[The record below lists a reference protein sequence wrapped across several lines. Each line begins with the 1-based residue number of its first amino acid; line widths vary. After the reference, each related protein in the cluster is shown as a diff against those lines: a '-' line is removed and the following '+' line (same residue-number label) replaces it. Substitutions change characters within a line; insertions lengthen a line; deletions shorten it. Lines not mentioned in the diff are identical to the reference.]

1 MIEYLD
7 AFTDGLI
14 AVLPLSAQGT
24 ETFLYMM
31 IGMAVGFAVG
41 ILPGLGGATTLALML
56 PFIYNMDPIT
66 AFAFLLGSNAVTATT
81 GDITSVLFGVPG
93 EGITAATIV
102 DGHPMA
108 KNGEAGRALGAAL
121 MSSLVGAVF
130 GAFML
135 ALAIPIVSPLVL
147 SIGSAEF
154 FMLAVLGVTFVAS
167 LSGENIPKGLIAGG
181 LGLVLAMVGLDPIES
196 VPRFTLE
203 GVLGEDNSLFLWDG
217 VSLVAVTV
225 GLFAIPE
232 IIDLAVK
239 GTSISG
245 GTEPGK
251 LGGVMEGV
259 KDTFRHWRLVLR
271 CSSIGAYIGLIPGM
285 GGGPAQWLAYA
296 HAVQSSPDK
305 ERFGKGAVEG
315 VLGPGAANNSK
326 EGGSLIPTL
335 AFGVPGSVS
344 MAILLGAFIIQG
356 IVPGPDLLN
365 PAKHL
370 TLTMSFVWIIVI
382 TNIITVAICFLFL
395 NQLAKVTY
403 IKGAYLIPF
412 LILLIF
418 LGGFAVKNSFGDMFL
433 VMLFGALGWLMLK
446 FEWQRPPLLLGLV
459 LGGIA
464 ENNLFIAMRIYGYDW
479 LLHPGVLV
487 IAAIILAGILFPYL
501 KAGVRR
507 LRQSGEHS
515 HLQKK
520 AVTTRELAIPGV
532 TRFARAS
539 FALFIVLVLG
549 YVVYQAQFGFGAWEP
564 RAALFPWAIG
574 LPGLLLGIYVFIE
587 ECLRSTRRV
596 TIEEYGIE
604 SEPEADSNVER
615 WRTVTISAWI
625 VGFFLAIWMVG
636 FVVASALATF
646 LYLKLGAREKWPT
659 TLALSAACWLFFYGL
674 FDYTLQLPFPQGAL
688 FDWLPVDIANLSQNI
703 LTDEGLT

>member
-1 MIEYLD
+1 MEVIMLEYLH
-7 AFTDGLI
+7 AFNQGLMN
-14 AVLPLSAQGT
+14 VLPFSPHGS

-31 IGMAVGFAVG
+31 VGMGIGFFVGL
-41 ILPGLGGATTLALML
+41 LPGLGGATTLALML
-56 PFIYNMDPIT
+56 PFIYKMDPTT

-108 KNGEAGRALGAAL
+108 KKGEAGRALGAAL

-130 GAFML
+130 GAFIL
-135 ALAIPIVSPLVL
+135 ALAIPVVSPLVL

-154 FMLAVLGVTFVAS
+154 FMLALLGISFVAS
-167 LSGENIPKGLIAGG
+167 LSGNNVSKGLAAGG

-203 GVLGEDNSLFLWDG
+203 PILGEDNALFLWDG
-217 VSLVAVTV
+217 FALVSVTV

-232 IIDLAVK
+232 IIDLAVQ
-239 GTSISG
+239 GSSIARDSN
-245 GTEPGK
+245 PGK

-259 KDTFRHWRLVLR
+259 KDTFRHWKLVLR
-271 CSSIGAYIGLIPGM
+271 CSGIGAYIGLIPGM

-335 AFGVPGSVS
+335 AFGVPGSLS

-370 TLTMSFVWIIVI
+370 TLTFSFVWIIVI

-395 NQLAKVTY
+395 NQLAKITFV
-403 IKGAYLIPF
+403 KGTYLIPF
-412 LILLIF
+412 LLLLIY
-418 LGGFAVKNSFGDMFL
+418 LGGFAVKNSFGDIFL
-433 VMLFGALGWLMLK
+433 VLLFGALGWLMVK
-446 FEWQRPPLLLGLV
+446 FDWQRPPLLLGLV

-464 ENNLFIAMRIYGYDW
+464 ENNLFIASRIYGASW

-487 IAAIILAGILFPYL
+487 IALITLIGILYPVLVARL
-501 KAGVRR
+501 KRSR
-507 LRQSGEHS
+507 DSENPPRSGPGTP
-515 HLQKK
+515 
-520 AVTTRELAIPGV
+520 AVKTMSMPLTSRI
-532 TRFARAS
+532 ARAL
-539 FALFIVLVLG
+539 FALFVLAVFA
-549 YVVYQAQFGFGAWEP
+549 YVVYEAQFGFGAWEP
-564 RAALFPWAIG
+564 RAALFPWVIG
-574 LPGLLLGIYVFIE
+574 LPSLLLAMSIFVQEF
-587 ECLRSTRRV
+587 LRSTQKV
-596 TIEEYGIE
+596 KVEAFDPQQQ
-604 SEPEADSNVER
+604 PEIDPILAR
-615 WRTVTISAWI
+615 QRTLSITGWI
-625 VGFFLAIWMVG
+625 VGFFLAIWLLG
-636 FVVASALATF
+636 FTAASAVATL
-646 LYLKLGAREKWPT
+646 LYLKFGTGERWPVALGL
-659 TLALSAACWLFFYGL
+659 TLAAWLFFYGL
-674 FDYTLQLPFPQGAL
+674 FDYALQLPFPEGAV
-688 FDWLPVDIANLSQNI
+688 FEWVPANFAALGITS
-703 LTDEGLT
+703 

>member
-1 MIEYLD
+1 MLEYLN

-14 AVLPLSAQGT
+14 KILPLSAQGT

-31 IGMAVGFAVG
+31 LGMAIGFAVG

-108 KNGEAGRALGAAL
+108 KQGEAGRALGAAL

-130 GAFML
+130 GAFCL
-135 ALAIPIVSPLVL
+135 ALAIPIVAPLVL

-154 FMLAVLGVTFVAS
+154 FMLALLGITFVAS
-167 LSGENIPKGLIAGG
+167 LSGENVPKGLVAGG
-181 LGLVLAMVGLDPIES
+181 LGLVLAMIGLDPIES

-203 GVLGEDNSLFLWDG
+203 GLLGDNALFLWDG
-217 VSLVAVTV
+217 ISLIAVTV

-239 GTSISG
+239 GTSIAG
-245 GTEPGK
+245 GKVPTK

-259 KDTFRHWRLVLR
+259 KDTFRHWKLVLR
-271 CSSIGAYIGLIPGM
+271 CSGIGAYIGLIPGM

-344 MAILLGAFIIQG
+344 MAILLGAFVIQG

-370 TLTMSFVWIIVI
+370 TLTFSFVWIIVI
-382 TNIITVAICFLFL
+382 TNIVTVAICFLFL
-395 NQLAKVTY
+395 NQLAKITFV
-403 IKGAYLIPF
+403 KGTYLIP
-412 LILLIF
+412 LLLLLIY
-418 LGGFAVKNSFGDMFL
+418 LGGFAVKNSFGDMMM
-433 VMLFGALGWLMLK
+433 VALFGAIGWFMVK
-446 FEWQRPPLLLGLV
+446 FDWQRPPLLLGLV

-464 ENNLFIAMRIYGYDW
+464 ENNLFIASRIYGYSW

-487 IAAIILAGILFPYL
+487 IGAIILFGTFYPYWQGLL
-501 KAGVRR
+501 KRWAASADRSETT
-507 LRQSGEHS
+507 QS
-515 HLQKK
+515 K
-520 AVTTRELAIPGV
+520 VPTRIVSVPLL
-532 TRFARAS
+532 TRITAS
-539 FALFIVLVLG
+539 VFALLIVGVMT
-549 YVVYQAQFGFGAWEP
+549 YVVYEAKFGFGAVEP
-564 RAALFPWAIG
+564 RAGIFPLVVGAPCLALALYIFAKEVLTSTREITIGGQYAILDEPEIEPIVERQRTFAIG
-574 LPGLLLGIYVFIE
+574 
-587 ECLRSTRRV
+587 C
-596 TIEEYGIE
+596 
-604 SEPEADSNVER
+604 
-615 WRTVTISAWI
+615 WI
-625 VGFFLAIWMVG
+625 VGFFIAIWIAG
-636 FVVASALATF
+636 FIPASAIATF
-646 LYLKLGAREKWPT
+646 LYLKFGARERWPV
-659 TLALSAACWLFFYGL
+659 TLAITAGCWLFFFGL
-674 FDYTLQLPFPQGAL
+674 FDYALQLPFPEGAL
-688 FDWLPVDIANLSQNI
+688 FDWLPVSFAHLPHSLI
-703 LTDEGLT
+703 G